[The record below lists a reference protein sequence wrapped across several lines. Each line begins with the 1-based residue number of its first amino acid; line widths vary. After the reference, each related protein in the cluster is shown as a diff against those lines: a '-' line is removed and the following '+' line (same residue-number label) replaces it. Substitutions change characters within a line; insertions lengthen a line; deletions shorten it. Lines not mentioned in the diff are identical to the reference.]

1 MFDYI
6 SQMNAFNE
14 RCQITGLAPTVRVVY
29 YTLLDMNNRLF
40 WVSSFKT
47 TIRIIADR
55 SGVNKNGVADALR
68 TLKNEGYIQYT
79 PSKTRGTSST
89 ISIRPLYG
97 TQAGTQNGT
106 QTGTNYGTDSG
117 TKQGTQTGTLKR
129 LKTDKDKQDINKREK
144 KKFVPPTLEEVTAY
158 CQEKKL
164 TVNPSSFLDYFEAQG
179 WVDSKG
185 QKVVSWKGKLQTW
198 EKFQP
203 KGGSV
208 SANGIGKANG
218 GNKGA
223 AEERTDA
230 FREECRQADANQI
243 YPWEVQPARRRS

>member
-55 SGVNKNGVADALR
+55 SGVNKNGVAEALR

-79 PSKTRGTSST
+79 PSKTRGTGST
-89 ISIRPLYG
+89 ISICPLYG
-97 TQAGTQNGT
+97 TQTGTQNGT
-106 QTGTNYGTDSG
+106 QTGTNCGTDSG

-129 LKTDKDKQDINKREK
+129 LKTDKDKQDIKKRTP
-144 KKFVPPTLEEVTAY
+144 KKFIPPTLEEIEAY
-158 CQEKKL
+158 CQENNFSVK
-164 TVNPSSFLDYFEAQG
+164 PLDFYNYFKDTD
-179 WVDSKG
+179 WIDSKG
-185 QKVVSWKGKLQTW
+185 QKVVSWKGTIRTW
-198 EKFQP
+198 EKYQA
-203 KGGSV
+203 KGGSKNEPEMG
-208 SANGIGKANG
+208 SRNG
-218 GNKGA
+218 GNKEEGTRTEGA
-223 AEERTDA
+223 DS
-230 FREECRQADANQI
+230 FREECRRADANQI
-243 YPWEVQPARRRS
+243 YPWEVQNPA